1 MINILNSSR
10 PTSIALLFAPV
21 CLTAILF
28 SASLARAQTAKPEST
43 QDTLIRILRAEDERR
58 WDNEL
63 QQLMTDQN
71 VDVRRR
77 VALAAGRIGDEG
89 AVPALIALL
98 QSESHENVREMA
110 AFALGE
116 IESANGAGALITLL
130 ADTKQPGVV
139 RARAVEALGKI
150 AASLPSD
157 QEKQKFELNAVI
169 LNVLKF
175 EAGRRSAPN
184 EQTILLG
191 LTAALRAK
199 VADAGQVIAEF
210 LTYSNPRVRAD
221 AANALSRL
229 RLKDGADKLRE
240 LLVRDP
246 DALVRAN
253 AARAL
258 GAAEDKQSFD
268 VLLDRAIN
276 DPDLR
281 VRASAIRALAS
292 LKDSRATQPL
302 LNRVG
307 ILGKA
312 DLRNRPREANEL
324 LEIGVTLGRVLQGTE
339 NQDAVVWLRTVRPGF
354 GYAAPELEI
363 AFARISPRAYL
374 QDLGSELPQQK
385 RAQKLLPVQWKT
397 SASLSLGLAEIAA
410 LPSTFKDRSMLASQA
425 ESLLRLML
433 EYRIAGLKN
442 KTLVAIH
449 SQYAI
454 PDLLRA
460 LAAFKPRDLAEVL
473 RNEMHAEDVIIR
485 SAAADLLGELPPDE
499 ANAASLI
506 QALPMAMKDQ
516 MNDAA
521 LSILDS
527 LAKQKTAAANEAVKS
542 ALDSPDHLIRR
553 RAVALLKT
561 NGVGDFSA
569 RIGTVKTQNTMA
581 DYKRALDRIG
591 SSTRATVATSKG
603 SFVIEFLPADA
614 PLTVDNFVRLAKR
627 GYFNGQVVPRVV
639 PNFVVQAGDPRGDQN
654 GGPGYSIRCEINE
667 IPYDRA
673 AVGMALSGK
682 DTGGSQWFVTHSP
695 QPHLDGGYTV
705 FGRVVSGMEVVDAV
719 VRGDIL
725 RSVTIIERPPAK
737 PRK

>member
-1 MINILNSSR
+1 MIKILNSSR
-10 PTSIALLFAPV
+10 PTSITLSVAAV
-21 CLTAILF
+21 CLTAIVS
-28 SASLARAQTAKPEST
+28 SAALARAQTAKPGST

-63 QQLMTDQN
+63 QQLMSDQD

-77 VALAAGRIGDEG
+77 AALAAGRIGDEG

-116 IESANGAGALITLL
+116 IESANGASALVTLL

-150 AASLPSD
+150 AASLPAD
-157 QEKQKFELNAVI
+157 QEKRRGELNAVI

-175 EAGRRSAPN
+175 EAGRRSAPD

-210 LTYSNPRVRAD
+210 LSYSSPRVRAD

-246 DALVRAN
+246 DAIVRAN

-268 VLLDRAIN
+268 GLLDRAIN

-281 VRASAIRALAS
+281 VRVSAIRALAS

-302 LNRVG
+302 LNRGG

-339 NQDAVVWLRTVRPGF
+339 NQDAIGWLRTVRPGF

-374 QDLGSELPQQK
+374 QDLGSELPQQR
-385 RAQKLLPVQWKT
+385 RAQKLLPVQWKM
-397 SASLSLGLAEIAA
+397 SASVSQGLAEIAA
-410 LPSTFKDRSMLASQA
+410 LPPTFKDRSILVSQA
-425 ESLLRLML
+425 ESLLRMML

-460 LAAFKPRDLAEVL
+460 LAAFKPKDLAEVL
-473 RNEMHAEDVIIR
+473 RTELHAEDVIIR

-499 ANAASLI
+499 ANAAALVQSLPTAI
-506 QALPMAMKDQ
+506 KDE

-527 LAKQKTAAANEAVKS
+527 LGKQKTAAANEAIKS

-569 RIGTVKTQNTMA
+569 RIGTVKTQNTMV

-591 SSTRATVATSKG
+591 STRATVVTSKG
-603 SFVIEFLPADA
+603 SFVIEFLSADA

-627 GYFNGQVVPRVV
+627 GYFNGQIVPRVV